1 MPFAP
6 KTQAFNAKI
15 NSIVLGTGDKAAQIG
30 GNNVLP
36 FYSFDAPIENP
47 PKIGVEITDG
57 ALEEY
62 VQPKLKAF
70 YDGCGSVEEMAVRA
84 QSIPGVSFVAL
95 HLKGADPN
103 GRNKSV
109 EECTALAESV
119 AAKIELPLVVMGC
132 KDIEKDAELFAK
144 ISEKLAGKNILVLSA
159 REENYKTVGAS
170 AALAYGQK
178 VGAESAVDINLAKQL
193 NTVMTQLGVSPESI
207 VMQAGSAAAG
217 YGFEYLAST
226 LERIKLA
233 ALGQADAQLQMP
245 IMTPVSPETWGV
257 KESIMPET
265 EMPEWGDAEER
276 GIEMEIA
283 TASACLAGGSDA
295 IIMRHP
301 DAIQAIARMI
311 DELV

>member
-1 MPFAP
+1 M
-6 KTQAFNAKI
+6 
-15 NSIVLGTGDKAAQIG
+15 
-30 GNNVLP
+30 
-36 FYSFDAPIENP
+36 
-47 PKIGVEITDG
+47 
-57 ALEEY
+57 
-62 VQPKLKAF
+62 
-70 YDGCGSVEEMAVRA
+70 
-84 QSIPGVSFVAL
+84 
-95 HLKGADPN
+95 
-103 GRNKSV
+103 
-109 EECTALAESV
+109 
-119 AAKIELPLVVMGC
+119 
-132 KDIEKDAELFAK
+132 
-144 ISEKLAGKNILVLSA
+144 
-159 REENYKTVGAS
+159 GAS

-193 NTVMTQLGVSPESI
+193 NTVMTQMGVNPASI

-233 ALGQADAQLQMP
+233 ALGQGDAQLQMP

-257 KESIMPET
+257 KEAIMPEA

-283 TASACLAGGSDA
+283 TASACLASGSDA

-301 DAIQAIARMI
+301 DAIKAIARMI

>member
-1 MPFAP
+1 MPFTP
-6 KTQAFNAKI
+6 KTQGYNARIK
-15 NSIVLGTGDKAAQIG
+15 SIVLGTGDKAAKIG

-36 FYSFDAPIENP
+36 FYSFDASIENP

-70 YDGCGSVEEMAVRA
+70 YDGCAGIEEMAVRA

-95 HLKGADPN
+95 NLKGADPN
-103 GRNKSV
+103 GKNMSV
-109 EECTALAESV
+109 EDCTALAGAIAE
-119 AAKIELPLVVMGC
+119 KIELPLVIMGC

-144 ISEKLAGKNILVLSA
+144 IAEALSGKNILLLSA
-159 REENYKTVGAS
+159 REENYKAVGAS

-193 NTVMTQLGVSPESI
+193 NTVMTQLGVSPDSI
-207 VMQAGSAAAG
+207 VIQAGSAAAG

-245 IMTPVSPETWGV
+245 IMTPVSSETWGV
-257 KESIMPET
+257 KESIMPEA

-283 TASACLAGGSDA
+283 TASACLAAGSDA
-295 IIMRHP
+295 VIMRHP
-301 DAIQAIARMI
+301 DAIQTIARMI

>member
-6 KTQAFNAKI
+6 KTQAYNAKI
-15 NSIVLGTGDKAAQIG
+15 NSVVLGTGDKATQIG

-36 FYSFDAPIENP
+36 FYSFDAPMENP
-47 PKIGVEITDG
+47 PRIGVEITDG
-57 ALEEY
+57 AMEEY

-70 YDGCGSVEEMAVRA
+70 YEGCGSVEEMAVRA
-84 QSIPGVSFVAL
+84 QSIPGVSFLVL

-103 GRNKSV
+103 GKNVSV
-109 EECTALAESV
+109 EACTALAESI
-119 AAKIELPLVVMGC
+119 AAKVELPLVIMGC

-144 ISEKLAGKNILVLSA
+144 IAEKLSGKNILVLSA

-193 NTVMTQLGVSPESI
+193 NTVMTQLGVNPGSI

-233 ALGQADAQLQMP
+233 ALGQADTQLQMP

-257 KESIMPET
+257 KEAVMPEA

-276 GIEMEIA
+276 GVEMEIT
-283 TASACLAGGSDA
+283 TAAACLAGGSDA

-301 DAIQAIARMI
+301 DAIRTIARMI
-311 DELV
+311 GELV

>member
-1 MPFAP
+1 MPFEP
-6 KTQAFNAKI
+6 KTQVFNSKI
-15 NSIVLGTGDKAAQIG
+15 NTIVLGTGDKAVQIG

-36 FYSFDAPIENP
+36 FYSFDAPIENA
-47 PKIGVEITDG
+47 PKVGVEITDE

-70 YDGCGSVEEMAVRA
+70 YDGCNTLPEMAARA
-84 QSIPGVSFVAL
+84 QDIQGVSFLAL

-103 GRNKSV
+103 GRNRSV
-109 EECTALAESV
+109 DECVALAESI
-119 AAKIELPLVVMGC
+119 AGAIELPLVIMGC
-132 KDIEKDAELFAK
+132 KDIEKDAELFTK
-144 ISEKLAGKNILVLSA
+144 ISEKLSGKNILVLSA

-193 NTVMTQLGVSPESI
+193 NTVMTQMGVNPASI

-233 ALGQADAQLQMP
+233 ALGQGDAQLQMP

-257 KESIMPET
+257 KESIMPEA

-295 IIMRHP
+295 VIMRHP
-301 DAIQAIARMI
+301 DAIQAIVRMI

>member
-1 MPFAP
+1 MPFAA

-15 NSIVLGTGDKAAQIG
+15 NSVVLGTGDKAVQIG

-36 FYSFDAPIENP
+36 FYSFDAPVENP

-57 ALEEY
+57 APEEY
-62 VQPKLKAF
+62 AQPKLKAF
-70 YDGCGSVEEMAVRA
+70 YEGCGSVEEMAVRA

-95 HLKGADPN
+95 HLKSADPN
-103 GRNKSV
+103 GKNASV
-109 EECTALAESV
+109 EECVALAESV
-119 AAKIELPLVVMGC
+119 AAKVELPLVIMGC
-132 KDIEKDAELFAK
+132 KDIEKDAELFSK
-144 ISEKLAGKNILVLSA
+144 IAEKLSGKNILVLSA

-193 NTVMTQLGVSPESI
+193 NTVMTQLGVNPASI

-257 KESIMPET
+257 KESVMPES

-276 GIEMEIA
+276 GIEMEIT
-283 TASACLAGGSDA
+283 TAAACLAGGSDA

-301 DAIQAIARMI
+301 DAIKTIARMI

>member
-6 KTQAFNAKI
+6 KTQAFNAKT
-15 NSIVLGTGDKAAQIG
+15 NTVVLGTGDKAVQIG

-36 FYSFDAPIENP
+36 FYSFDAPIENA
-47 PKIGVEITDG
+47 PKIGAEITDG

-84 QSIPGVSFVAL
+84 QSIPGVSFIVL
-95 HLKGADPN
+95 HLDGADPN
-103 GRNKSV
+103 GANKSV
-109 EECTALAESV
+109 EECTALAEAV
-119 AAKIELPLVVMGC
+119 AAKIELPLVIMGC
-132 KDIEKDAELFAK
+132 KDIEKDAELFTK
-144 ISEKLAGKNILVLSA
+144 ISEKLTGKNILVLSA

-178 VGAESAVDINLAKQL
+178 VGAKSAVDINLAKQL
-193 NTVMTQLGVSPESI
+193 NTVMTQLGVNPESI

-233 ALGQADAQLQMP
+233 ALGQGDAQLQMP

-257 KESIMPET
+257 KESIMPEA

-283 TASACLAGGSDA
+283 TAAACLAGGSDA
-295 IIMRHP
+295 VIMRHP
-301 DAIQAIARMI
+301 DAIGAIARMI

>member
-1 MPFAP
+1 MPFVP

-15 NSIVLGTGDKAAQIG
+15 NSITLGTGDKATQIG

-47 PKIGVEITDG
+47 PKIGVEISDG

-70 YDGCGSVEEMAVRA
+70 YDGCGSLEEMAVRA
-84 QSIPGVSFVAL
+84 QSIPGVSFVVL
-95 HLKGADPN
+95 NLKGADPN
-103 GRNKSV
+103 GRNRSV

-119 AAKIELPLVVMGC
+119 AAKVDLPLVVMGC
-132 KDIEKDAELFAK
+132 KDIEKDAELFTK

-193 NTVMTQLGVSPESI
+193 NTVMTQLGVNPESI

-295 IIMRHP
+295 VIMRHP
-301 DAIQAIARMI
+301 DAIMAVSRMI
-311 DELV
+311 GELV